1 MTRAAVTAGP
11 LITQTHHARVKA
23 ARRLAKRAFRAADR
37 RFAVEGPQGVREAL
51 AEPGALLE
59 LFTTPDAAT
68 RHADLVGAAQ
78 SAGVPVHTVS
88 GAVMAEI
95 AQTVTPQG
103 LLGIASFRDVA
114 IEAVLAQGPRLVVV
128 LAQARDPGNVGTIL
142 RAADAAGAD
151 AVVVTDSSVDVYNP
165 KCTRSSAGSIF
176 HVPLVVGVDVAAAV
190 LAVQA
195 AGLRVL
201 AARADADADLDAAD
215 LSGPTAW
222 IFGNEAWG
230 LSPEVA
236 DLADIGV
243 RVPIYGR
250 AESLNLATA
259 AAVCLYASARAQR
272 QGGGCRT

>member
-1 MTRAAVTAGP
+1 MTRAPATPGS

-37 RFAVEGPQGVREAL
+37 RFVVEGPQGVREAL

-68 RHADLVGAAQ
+68 RHQDLVSAAR
-78 SAGVPVHTVS
+78 AATVPVHTVT

-103 LLGIASFRDVA
+103 ILGISPFRDVSLDV
-114 IEAVLAQGPRLVVV
+114 VLAGAPTLVVV
-128 LAQARDPGNVGTIL
+128 LAHARDPGNVGTIL

-151 AVVVTDSSVDVYNP
+151 AVVVTDSSVDVYNA
-165 KCTRSSAGSIF
+165 KCTRSSAGSVF
-176 HVPLVVGVDVAAAV
+176 HVPLVVGVEVGETVTKLKDAG
-190 LAVQA
+190 VQ
-195 AGLRVL
+195 VL
-201 AARADADADLDAAD
+201 AARADAEAALDDTDLRGAA
-215 LSGPTAW
+215 AW
-222 IFGNEAWG
+222 LFGNEAWG
-230 LSPEVA
+230 LPPEVA
-236 DLADIGV
+236 DLADLGV

-272 QGGGCRT
+272 QAGGCRT